1 MTNKT
6 FAVAGVSTQNSKTKV
21 RFANDIMRVKLLA
34 KKGHTDITMESLP
47 HEMTKTE
54 AVAHLVTIGLGQGNP
69 AVEAAVQSAVK
80 KYGAVVAETAP
91 QAEAEP
97 VTE

>member
-6 FAVAGVSTQNSKTKV
+6 FAVAGISTQNGNIKV

-34 KKGHTDITMESLP
+34 KNGHSDITMETLP

-54 AVAHLVTIGLGQGNP
+54 AVAHLVAIGLGQGDS
-69 AVEAAVQSAVK
+69 AVEAAVQAAVK
-80 KYGAVVAETAP
+80 KYGVVFAETVP
-91 QAEAEP
+91 AEAEL
-97 VTE
+97 VAE

>member
-6 FAVAGVSTQNSKTKV
+6 FAVAGVSTQNGKIKV

-34 KKGHTDITMESLP
+34 KNGHTDISMETLP

-54 AVAHLVTIGLGQGNP
+54 AVAHLVTIGLGQGDS
-69 AVEAAVQSAVK
+69 AVEAAVQAAVK
-80 KYGAVVAETAP
+80 KYGVVFAETVPSEAELVAE
-91 QAEAEP
+91 
-97 VTE
+97 